1 MKMRSNLFRLLSCIG
16 IAAAVVG
23 SATAAGCGRSTK
35 VENRTTTTG
44 QELQDLEDARN
55 KGLLT
60 EDEYNKKRQEIMKRK

>member
-1 MKMRSNLFRLLSCIG
+1 MSRQERPRHLVAPMIIG
-16 IAAAVVG
+16 VAIAIGAFTG
-23 SATAAGCGRSTK
+23 GCGSSTK

-60 EDEYNKKRQEIMKRK
+60 EDEYNKKRAEIMKRK

>member
-1 MKMRSNLFRLLSCIG
+1 MKIQSSILRVLSSIG

-23 SATAAGCGRSTK
+23 GATAGGCGSSTK
-35 VENRTTTTG
+35 VEARTTTTG
-44 QELQDLEDARN
+44 QELQDLEDARS